1 VTPTILRDPAVG
13 RTLDE
18 YYYTTIYIM
27 AAIMVSSIVAL
38 AYSRMRHRR
47 GRH

>member
-18 YYYTTIYIM
+18 YYYTIYIM